1 MLKTV
6 AARGSIAAA
15 AQSLALSA
23 GAVSQQL
30 SALRHD
36 VGVDLLRPDGRTV
49 ALTEAGR
56 VLLEHADRIIA
67 AMEEAES
74 ALAAVKGTVGAT
86 ATLAALP
93 STVAR
98 IVAPALTALGSH
110 HPQLTVT
117 CLVTDQ
123 AQLRELTLGAVDVVL
138 GQRYHHRPDTAPRG
152 IDVSPLLDDPL
163 LVVTAADQVDERP
176 VALRELATHSLALPP
191 PTTDCGQAILQ
202 ACHQA
207 GFTPTT
213 RYITADI
220 AAQLTLA
227 RAGPRHRA
235 RPPNG
240 HRPDHTRNPH
250 GAHRGPPDPAP
261 PVRRDAS
268 HRDPEPDD
276 HSRHRRPAHSRATG
290 AHHTPPASLLRLL
303 GVVSSGLE
311 ACVGQAAVGHATTAT
326 PPPASGQSCS
336 WVAATPRCD
345 ALL

>member
-1 MLKTV
+1 MLDVRRLHMLKTV

-30 SALRHD
+30 SALRRD

-49 ALTEAGR
+49 ALTDAGR
-56 VLLEHADRIIA
+56 VLVEHAERILTA
-67 AMEEAES
+67 VQEAEN
-74 ALAAVKGTVGAT
+74 AVAAVKGTVGAT

-98 IVAPALTALGSH
+98 IVAPALRQLGSQ

-138 GQRYHHRPDTAPRG
+138 GQRYHHMADTTPQG

-163 LVVTAADQVDERP
+163 VVVTAADQADERP
-176 VALRELATHSLALPP
+176 LALRDLATHSLVVPP
-191 PTTDCGQAILQ
+191 PTTDCGQAILH

-213 RYITADI
+213 RYLTADI

-227 RAGPRHRA
+227 RAGLATALVPRAAIDPSTPGIRMTPIA
-235 RPPNG
+235 DRPI
-240 HRPDHTRNPH
+240 
-250 GAHRGPPDPAP
+250 
-261 PVRRDAS
+261 
-268 HRDPEPDD
+268 
-276 HSRHRRPAHSRATG
+276 
-290 AHHTPPASLLRLL
+290 LRLL
-303 GVVSSGLE
+303 F
-311 ACVGQAAVGHATTAT
+311 AATRHTETPNPTTTAVT
-326 PPPASGQSCS
+326 
-336 WVAATPRCD
+336 AALRTAAERDHTAHVPTIRG
-345 ALL
+345 AA